1 MANTN
6 IGGVFS
12 ISTTPVES
20 ADLPLD
26 ESGFASLNY
35 TPVPNMGSHGDTGV
49 EQNIVSY
56 PTWDNLLTVQ
66 QKGSAT
72 GAQYE
77 VRFLDE
83 PSPGMTAMLSASAI
97 DNGNQYAFKIEWP
110 DGRIEYNAGIVTAP
124 SFPKGE
130 NEAFA
135 EAVFTIAANQEIVK
149 STTPE

>member
-20 ADLPLD
+20 GDLPLD
-26 ESGFASLNY
+26 ESGFSSLAY

-49 EQNIVSY
+49 EQNTVGY
-56 PTWDNLLTVQ
+56 PTWDNLLTI
-66 QKGSAT
+66 QKKGAAT
-72 GAQYE
+72 GAEYE

-83 PSPGMTAMLSASAI
+83 ASAGMTAMLGAAAI
-97 DNGNQYAFKIEWP
+97 ENNNDYAFKIEWP
-110 DGRIEYNAGIVTAP
+110 DGRIEYGAGTVKAP
-124 SFPKGE
+124 KFPKGE
-130 NEAFA
+130 NESFA
-135 EAVFTIAANQEIVK
+135 EAVFTIISNQEIVK